1 MVNSQSTDAPNNR
14 KNGEWNQSKSKSKSN
29 IWKLHL
35 NDKITVGHVAL
46 ASILALNVTA
56 KPTTSKKKQLSQ
68 ICLKACPL
76 AIIGLK
82 NDNLGY
88 HKLFNEIN

>member
-1 MVNSQSTDAPNNR
+1 MLPTTERMVNGTRAR
-14 KNGEWNQSKSKSKSN
+14 ARARATFE
-29 IWKLHL
+29 KLHL
-35 NDKITVGHVAL
+35 NDKSTVGHVAL